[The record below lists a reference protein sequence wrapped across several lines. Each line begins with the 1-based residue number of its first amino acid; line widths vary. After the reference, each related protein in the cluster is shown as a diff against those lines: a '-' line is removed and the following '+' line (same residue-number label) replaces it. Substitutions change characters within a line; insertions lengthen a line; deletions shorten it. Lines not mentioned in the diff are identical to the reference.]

1 MWVHSVGSL
10 AEIDYLKFFFFFFY
24 DLNSEAWQAG
34 PDREA
39 GFFMWSSMLGFQ
51 VDKDM
56 SFQNSH
62 KVVFATFCCSK

>member
-1 MWVHSVGSL
+1 MTSSYFTWVHLVGSL
-10 AEIDYLKFFFFFFY
+10 AEID
-24 DLNSEAWQAG
+24 DLNFEAWKAG

-51 VDKDM
+51 VEEDM

-62 KVVFATFCCSK
+62 RVIFATFCCSK